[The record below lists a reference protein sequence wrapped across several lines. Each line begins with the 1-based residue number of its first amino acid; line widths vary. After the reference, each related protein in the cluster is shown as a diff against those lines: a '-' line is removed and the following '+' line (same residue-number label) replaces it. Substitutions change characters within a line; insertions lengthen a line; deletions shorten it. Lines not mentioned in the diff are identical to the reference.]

1 MVNKGDYNISMV
13 QAAHSVLLEVVHILG
28 EYRNNIA
35 IVGGW
40 VPDFIMP
47 NAPEHHIGSIDVDL
61 ALDHR
66 VLEEVGYETLK
77 KHLIKAG
84 YRPDED
90 QPFRFWRDLVVE
102 DKPFSVEVDLLA
114 GEYGGTGKNRRT
126 QRVQDVRAR
135 KARGCDLVF
144 ELSIEVKIE
153 GTLPDGRKDIA
164 TIRVANIVSFLVMKG
179 MALADR
185 DKEKDPYDIYFCL
198 TTYPGGIKVIAEAI
212 QPHIKDKLIREGL
225 LKIKEKF
232 QSPEHV
238 GPVGVVDFQE
248 ITDPEERARI
258 TRDASERA
266 LALLENLG
274 M

>member
-1 MVNKGDYNISMV
+1 MVNKNDYNTAMV
-13 QAAHSVLLEVVHILG
+13 QAAHSVLLEVVRIFG
-28 EYRNNIA
+28 EYRDSIA
-35 IVGGW
+35 VVGGW
-40 VPDFIMP
+40 VPDLVMP

-61 ALDHR
+61 ALDHH
-66 VLEEVGYETLK
+66 VLEEIGYETLK
-77 KHLIKAG
+77 EHLIEAG
-84 YRPDED
+84 YRPDEK
-90 QPFRFWRDLVVE
+90 QKFRFWRDLDANSAVA
-102 DKPFSVEVDLLA
+102 VDLLA
-114 GEYGGTGKNRRT
+114 GEYGGTGKNRRH
-126 QRVQDVRAR
+126 QRVQDVLAR

-144 ELSIEVKIE
+144 DLFTEVKIE
-153 GTLPDGRKDIA
+153 GTLPDGRKDTA
-164 TIRVANIVSFLVMKG
+164 TIRVANIVSFLAMKG

-198 TTYPGGIKVIAEAI
+198 INYPGGIKGLAEAI
-212 QPHIKDKLIREGL
+212 LPHIGNELIREGL

-232 QSPEHV
+232 QSPDHV
-238 GPVGVVDFQE
+238 GPVGVVAFQD